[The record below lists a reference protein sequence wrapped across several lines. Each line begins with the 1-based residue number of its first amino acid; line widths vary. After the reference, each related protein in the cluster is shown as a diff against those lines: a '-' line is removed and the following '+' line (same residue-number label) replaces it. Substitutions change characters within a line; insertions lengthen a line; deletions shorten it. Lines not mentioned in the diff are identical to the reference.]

1 MAKIMGFCNLHGSKQ
16 LGPLTENRP
25 LGSTSFLG
33 RYALMDFT
41 LSNFSNSGI
50 DKIGILVE
58 TNPRSISKHLGTS
71 NVFNNNTKLG
81 FEMVLFNDK
90 VSHNPLY
97 NHDLHNLKA
106 NDWLILD
113 HKPDVIVI
121 APADMLYTMD
131 FRPVIQQHI
140 ENKEKLTLVYTR
152 MKNCKTSALYADM
165 VTIQEGR
172 LTHMVQNQRNQH
184 EGDVSLDTYIISR
197 SFLEM
202 MFEKGPQISA
212 TYGIKELLR
221 YFLSQGEE
229 TFGTFAYKGYV
240 RSFESLE
247 SYFQQSMEFLDYR
260 FRSNVFD
267 PDWPIY
273 TISNNTPPARMGEK
287 AVINNSMI
295 ANGAVIHG
303 TVINSIISRNVVI
316 EAGAH
321 VENAI
326 LFTNSR
332 VGKDVT
338 IRHAILDKHV
348 RVEKTKA
355 LIGKETPIYIKQ
367 GEKL

>member
-1 MAKIMGFCNLHGSKQ
+1 MAKMMGFCNLHGSRQ

-58 TNPRSISKHLGTS
+58 TNPRSITKHLGTS

-81 FEMVLFNDK
+81 FEVVLFNDK
-90 VSHNPLY
+90 QAHNPLY
-97 NHDLHNLKA
+97 NHDLNNLRA
-106 NDWLILD
+106 NDWLLLD

-131 FRPVIQQHI
+131 FRPVIQQHL
-140 ENKEKLTLVYTR
+140 ENNEKLTLVYTK
-152 MKNCKTSALYADM
+152 MKNCKQSALYADM
-165 VTIQEGR
+165 MTTKDGR
-172 LTHMVQNQRNQH
+172 LTHMVQNQRNQN

-197 SFLEM
+197 DFLET
-202 MFEKGPQISA
+202 MFERGPQISV
-212 TYGIKELLR
+212 TYGIKELIR
-221 YFLSQGEE
+221 YFLSQEEE
-229 TFGTFAYKGYV
+229 TFATFAYKGYV
-240 RSFESLE
+240 RCFESLE
-247 SYFQQSMEFLDYR
+247 SYFDQSMEFLDYP
-260 FRSNVFD
+260 FRRKVFNE
-267 PDWPIY
+267 DWPIY
-273 TISNNTPPARMGEK
+273 TISNNTPPAFIGEK

-303 TVINSIISRNVVI
+303 TVINSIISRNVVV

-326 LFTNSR
+326 LFSNSH
-332 VGKDVT
+332 VGKDIT

-348 RVEKTKA
+348 RVERTKA